1 MELYHR
7 LVILKKKNNMTTEV
21 LSDLS
26 GVPRGTINKILNG
39 ETKNPTGAT
48 LRRIAEVMHCPM
60 EVLLDD
66 EKFQRWDSTV
76 SEKVPAEEVERS
88 KRKCQRER
96 EAALDQIP
104 GVYRAS
110 QPARQRV
117 DYVDIV
123 KIRKELVP
131 EIGEIAAGRPIDCV
145 EEADEYVLNIMGTPC
160 DFAVRV
166 HGDSMVG
173 ARILDGDIV
182 YIRRQS
188 DVPDGSIA
196 AVCVNNSATLKRVY
210 HIPNGLRLVSEN
222 VKYPPMTFK
231 YPESES
237 IQILGLA
244 VGFGSTI
251 H

>member
-1 MELYHR
+1 MELYNR
-7 LVILKKKNNMTTEV
+7 LVILKKKNKMTTEV

-26 GVPRGTINKILNG
+26 GVPRGTLNKILNG
-39 ETKNPTGAT
+39 ETKNPTSET
-48 LRRIAEVMHCPM
+48 IRKLAEAMRCPM
-60 EVLLDD
+60 EVLMND
-66 EKFQRWDSTV
+66 EKFQLWDSMQARRI
-76 SEKVPAEEVERS
+76 PDEEVERS
-88 KRKCQRER
+88 KRKCRSKKE
-96 EAALDQIP
+96 ALDQIP

-110 QPARQRV
+110 QGAKQRV

-131 EIGEIAAGRPIDCV
+131 EIGEIAAGRPMDCV
-145 EEADEYVLNIMGTPC
+145 EESDEYVLNIMGVPC

-173 ARILDGDIV
+173 ARILDGDVV
-182 YIRRQS
+182 YIRKQD
-188 DVPDGSIA
+188 DVPDGAIA

-244 VGFGSTI
+244 VGFGSAI
-251 H
+251 R